1 MPRVMHFDFS
11 ADNPERA
18 IEFYKG
24 VFGWEFSKWNGP
36 ADYWLVTT
44 GPEHQPGIDGG
55 MSRRTEQSVA
65 ANTIDVP
72 SVDDFVQKIVGA
84 GGKVMAPKMAIPG
97 VGYMAYC
104 SDTEGN
110 TFGIME
116 EDPSAQDAG

>member
-72 SVDDFVQKIVGA
+72 SVDDFV
-84 GGKVMAPKMAIPG
+84 
-97 VGYMAYC
+97 
-104 SDTEGN
+104 
-110 TFGIME
+110 
-116 EDPSAQDAG
+116 